1 MAKMVVGNKIDQPNR
16 ELSRDDGFRFAK
28 KHRTMF
34 LETSAKTSEGVRD
47 AFQEIVRKVR
57 LLELFVIVF

>member
-1 MAKMVVGNKIDQPNR
+1 MVVGNKIDQPNR

-47 AFQEIVRKVR
+47 AFQEIVRKVSR
-57 LLELFVIVF
+57 FFISPSSNLH